1 MDLSLETFAPAI
13 AAIGRAGV
21 PFLEQGLTAVLSG
34 VAGPFGMLVSP
45 VLNDLWPAIN
55 AKFGLAPDAA
65 PTQTAAAIQADPD
78 ATAKLQAVADEH
90 HDLIQQAMA
99 KDQLDE
105 KNVESARDTEVQRVV
120 HGEWYERAA
129 PLILAAVIVVG
140 FFGVTTLFAIGKASS
155 ADTIMVVLAT
165 TLASAFGAL
174 VNYYYGS
181 SIGSKAKTDMMAAG
195 LPPTTKRAGR

>member
-1 MDLSLETFAPAI
+1 MDLNLSTFAPAI

-45 VLNDLWPAIN
+45 ALNSLWPAIN

-65 PTQTAAAIQADPD
+65 PEQTAAAITADPD

-99 KDQLDE
+99 KDVLDE
-105 KNVESARDTEVQRVV
+105 KSTENARATEVQRAV
-120 HGEWYERAA
+120 HGSLAERLA
-129 PLILAAVIVVG
+129 PLVLAGIIVLG
-140 FFGVTTLFAIGKASS
+140 FFGTILIVLLRGLNTSDPIIVYALTTEGA
-155 ADTIMVVLAT
+155 
-165 TLASAFGAL
+165 AFLAL
-174 VNYYYGS
+174 VGYYFGS
-181 SIGSKAKTDMMAAG
+181 SVGSKVKTDMIAAG
-195 LPPTTKRAGR
+195 LPPTRRAR

>member
-1 MDLSLETFAPAI
+1 MDLNLSTFAPAI

-55 AKFGLAPDAA
+55 AKFGLAPDAEPA
-65 PTQTAAAIQADPD
+65 ATAAAITADPD

-90 HDLIQQAMA
+90 HDLIQRAMA

-105 KNVESARDTEVQRVV
+105 KNVESARATEVQRAV

-129 PLILAAVIVVG
+129 PLILAAVIILG
-140 FFGVTTLFAIGKASS
+140 FFGVTILFAVGKANSS
-155 ADTIMVVLAT
+155 DTIMVVLAT
-165 TLASAFGAL
+165 TLATAFGGL
-174 VNYYYGS
+174 VNYYFGS
-181 SIGSKAKTDMMAAG
+181 SVGSKAKTDMIAAG
-195 LPPTTKRAGR
+195 LPPAKRGR